1 MDSLLIRIKMK
12 KIFQI
17 LLFIAII
24 ALAYLSY
31 QSINKPL
38 EFGKIKTQR
47 YEKIIDQL
55 KDIRK
60 AQGAYKEVNGKYTGS
75 FDTLISFIKT
85 DSMPLIKSIGSL
97 TDEQVEAGMTEKEA
111 VKKGFI
117 TRDTIKISALD
128 TIFGK
133 EYAIEN
139 LKYVPFTKGQHEFKL
154 GAGVFITGSQV
165 KVQVFEARVSNMVIF
180 EDIFEEYSE
189 EIKEENGNRIRLN
202 KYPGLMVGSLE
213 EANNN
218 AGNWE

>member
-1 MDSLLIRIKMK
+1 MK

-38 EFGKIKTQR
+38 EFGKIQEQR
-47 YEKIIDQL
+47 YERIIDQL

-154 GAGVFITGSQV
+154 GAGVFVTGSQV

>member
-1 MDSLLIRIKMK
+1 MK
-12 KIFQI
+12 KVFQI
-17 LLFIAII
+17 LLFIAIV

-38 EFGKIKTQR
+38 EFGKIQKQR
-47 YEKIIDQL
+47 QDRIIKQL

-60 AQGAYKEVNGKYTGS
+60 AQVAYKDVHGKYTGS
-75 FDTLISFIKT
+75 FDTLINFIKT
-85 DSMPLIKSIGSL
+85 DSMPLVKSEGTL
-97 TDEQVEAGMTEKEA
+97 TDEQYEAGMTEKEA

-117 TRDTIKISALD
+117 VRDTIMIAALD

-133 EYAIEN
+133 EYPIEN
-139 LKYVPFTKGQHEFKL
+139 LRYVPFTNGKHQFKL
-154 GAGVFITGSQV
+154 GAGIIVTGSQV
-165 KVQVFEARVSNMVIF
+165 KVQVFEARVSNMIIF
-180 EDIFEEYSE
+180 EDVYDEYSE

>member
-1 MDSLLIRIKMK
+1 MK
-12 KIFQI
+12 KVFQI
-17 LLFIAII
+17 LLAIAIV

-38 EFGKIKTQR
+38 EYGKIKKQR
-47 YEKIIDQL
+47 YDRIIDQL

-60 AQGAYKEVNGKYTGS
+60 AQVAYKDVNGKYTGS

-85 DSMPLIKSIGSL
+85 DSMPLVKSEGTL
-97 TDEQVEAGMTEKEA
+97 TDEQYEAGMTEKEA

-117 TRDTIKISALD
+117 IRDTIMISALD
-128 TIFGK
+128 TLFGK
-133 EYAIEN
+133 EYPIEN
-139 LKYVPFTKGQHEFKL
+139 LRFVPFTKGKHQFKM
-154 GAGVFITGSQV
+154 GAGVFVTGSQV
-165 KVQVFEARVSNMVIF
+165 KVQVFEAKVSNMIIF
-180 EDIFEEYSE
+180 EDIYEEYNE
-189 EIKEENGNRIRLN
+189 EIKEDNGNRIRLN

>member
-1 MDSLLIRIKMK
+1 MK
-12 KIFQI
+12 KVFQI
-17 LLFIAII
+17 LLAIAIV

-31 QSINKPL
+31 QSIMTPI
-38 EFGKIKTQR
+38 EFGKIQKQR
-47 YEKIIDQL
+47 YDRIIDQL

-60 AQGAYKEVNGKYTGS
+60 AQVAYKDVNGKYTGS

-85 DSMPLIKSIGSL
+85 DSMPLVKSEGTL
-97 TDEQVEAGMTEKEA
+97 TDEQYEAGMTEKEA

-117 TRDTIKISALD
+117 IRDTIMIAALD
-128 TIFGK
+128 TLFGK
-133 EYAIEN
+133 EYPIEN
-139 LKYVPFTKGQHEFKL
+139 LRYVPFTKGKHQFKM

-165 KVQVFEARVSNMVIF
+165 KVQVFEAKVSNMIIF
-180 EDIFEEYSE
+180 EDVYEEFNE

-202 KYPGLMVGSLE
+202 KYPGLKVGSLE

>member
-1 MDSLLIRIKMK
+1 MK

-38 EFGKIKTQR
+38 EFGKIQEQR
-47 YEKIIDQL
+47 YERIIDQL

-165 KVQVFEARVSNMVIF
+165 KVQVFKARVSNMIIF

-189 EIKEENGNRIRLN
+189 EIKELNGNRIRLN